1 MADDPSGVSGGGG
14 RARAERWKFFTLTIA
29 CHEDSAR
36 R

>member
-1 MADDPSGVSGGGG
+1 VSAGGG
-14 RARAERWKFFTLTIA
+14 RARAERWKFFMLTIA